1 MEDVRPDCEIQ
12 STSAA
17 PLFVVETAGRRK
29 HYTSKGKPYEMI
41 GFRHVLIY
49 KNKINTT
56 QL

>member
-29 HYTSKGKPYEMI
+29 E
-41 GFRHVLIY
+41 
-49 KNKINTT
+49 NTT
-56 QL
+56 GAKVSHMK